1 MTTSR
6 RQPLKERRE
15 ARAARSAENKRT
27 YWEQRF
33 AAAETPL
40 DLLKEATEMLRAR
53 VVQFERKALAR
64 QKRAKTDSEKADA
77 AVQLAAARD
86 EIRRICSDV
95 ATEIARFADQ
105 IDTGRR

>member
-1 MTTSR
+1 MTTTR
-6 RQPLKERRE
+6 RQPLRERRAE
-15 ARAARSAENKRT
+15 RASRSTENKRA
-27 YWEQRF
+27 YWERRF

-53 VVQFERKALAR
+53 VVQLERKALAR
-64 QKRAKTDSEKADA
+64 QERAKTDIERAEAAD
-77 AVQLAAARD
+77 QLAAARD
-86 EIRRICSDV
+86 QIGRICSDV